1 MIMTITCCFFLC
13 AGPPGPP
20 AKPEVGNIQ
29 GNSVTVT
36 WKRPAE
42 DGGSDI
48 TGYCVEKKEK
58 NMMRW
63 VRASKWSLA
72 ELSYE
77 VKGLTESME
86 YEFRVIAENKAGFGE
101 PSEPSMPVI
110 TKVVACK

>member
-1 MIMTITCCFFLC
+1 MT
-13 AGPPGPP
+13 
-20 AKPEVGNIQ
+20 
-29 GNSVTVT
+29 
-36 WKRPAE
+36 WRRPAD

-58 NMMRW
+58 NMVRW
-63 VRASKWSLA
+63 VRASQWSVA

-77 VKGLTESME
+77 VKGLTKGME
-86 YEFRVIAENKAGFGE
+86 YEFRVSAENKAGYGE